1 MIVRGGRSALP
12 FVVATVLI
20 DAIGFGIVMP
30 VLPVIVMQLGHLGLA
45 DATRIGGWLAML
57 YAGVQFFTGPL
68 IGNLGDRFGR
78 RPVLLGALGGFA
90 IDYALMGFAPHL
102 WWLFVGRALAGLF
115 GSCFGPAAAVI
126 ADISAPE
133 DRARGYG
140 MMGAAFGI
148 GFVIGPAIGGL
159 LGEIGPRAPFYAAAG
174 FAALNFLFGLV
185 AFPETFPRGLRRKF
199 EWRRANPIGALLS
212 LRNLPGI
219 LPLAFVSFW
228 WTLASMIYPVAWSF
242 YALAAFGWTPG
253 MVGLSLAMVG
263 ALMAASQILL
273 VGRVVR
279 AIGERRAAM
288 LGLSVATLQ
297 FLCYTV
303 LHDGRAVFVVLL
315 LIPFQS
321 LVMPSL
327 GALGSRRV
335 PADRQG
341 ELQGFSGSVAAIA
354 AIAAPALF
362 NPALA
367 YFTAPSAPVRF
378 VGAPFVL
385 AAAASLIALAGLA
398 LVARRDRQ
406 IPPATVS

>member
-1 MIVRGGRSALP
+1 MIARGGRSALH

-30 VLPVIVMQLGHLGLA
+30 VLPSIVMDLGHVGLA
-45 DATRIGGWLAML
+45 EATRIGGWLGVI
-57 YAGVQFFTGPL
+57 YAAVQFFTGPL

-78 RPVLLGALGGFA
+78 RPILLGALGGFA

-148 GFVIGPAIGGL
+148 GFIIGPAVGGL
-159 LGEIGPRAPFYAAAG
+159 LGELGPRVPFYAAAG
-174 FAALNFLFGLV
+174 FAGLNFLFGLV
-185 AFPETFPRGLRRKF
+185 AFPETFPPEMHRKF
-199 EWRRANPIGALLS
+199 EWRRSNPVGALLS

-219 LPLAFVSFW
+219 LPLAFVTFW
-228 WTLASMIYPVAWSF
+228 WNLASMVYPVAWAF
-242 YALAAFGWTPG
+242 YAMAAFGWTPG

-273 VGRVVR
+273 VGRVVKR
-279 AIGERRAAM
+279 FGERKAA
-288 LGLSVATLQ
+288 LAGLVVATIQ
-297 FLCYTV
+297 FLCYMV
-303 LHDGRAVFVVLL
+303 LRDGRAVFLVFLL
-315 LIPFQS
+315 MPFQS
-321 LVMPSL
+321 LIMPSL

-341 ELQGFSGSVAAIA
+341 ELQGFSGSVSSIA
-354 AIAAPALF
+354 AVLAPAMF
-362 NPALA
+362 NPLLA
-367 YFTAPSAPVRF
+367 YFTGASAPFYF
-378 VGAPFVL
+378 VGAPFAL
-385 AAAASLIALAGLA
+385 AAAASLVALGGLA
-398 LVARRDRQ
+398 LVGRNARQ
-406 IPPATVS
+406 IPPATAS

>member
-1 MIVRGGRSALP
+1 MRGRRSALY

-20 DAIGFGIVMP
+20 DAIGFGIVAP
-30 VLPVIVMQLGHLGLA
+30 VLPLIVMQLGHLGLA

-78 RPVLLGALGGFA
+78 RPILLGALGGFA
-90 IDYALMGFAPHL
+90 IDYALMGFAPDL
-102 WWLFVGRALAGLF
+102 WWLFLGRALAGLF

-140 MMGAAFGI
+140 MMGGAFGI

-174 FAALNFLFGLV
+174 FAAVNFVFGLV
-185 AFPETFPRGLRRKF
+185 AFPETFPREMRRDF

-228 WTLASMIYPVAWSF
+228 WTLASMVYPVAWSF

-263 ALMAASQILL
+263 GLMAASQFLL

-288 LGLSVATLQ
+288 LGLCVATLQ

-321 LVMPSL
+321 LVMPAL

-367 YFTAPSAPVRF
+367 YFTGPAAPFRF

-385 AAAASLIALAGLA
+385 AAAAALIALAGLA
-398 LVARRDRQ
+398 FLAGRDRQ
-406 IPPATVS
+406 MPPATVS